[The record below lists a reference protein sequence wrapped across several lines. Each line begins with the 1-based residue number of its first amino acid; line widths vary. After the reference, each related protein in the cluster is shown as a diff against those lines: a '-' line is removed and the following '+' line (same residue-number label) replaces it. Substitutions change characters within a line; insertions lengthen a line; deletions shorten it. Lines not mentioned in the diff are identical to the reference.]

1 MDEGIPEVSELL
13 RDQIYQE
20 LKADILAGL
29 YGVGERLSV
38 DELAKKHEV
47 SKTPVKEAL
56 TALQKEELVEIIPR
70 VGYFISQLTV
80 KDIRDIF
87 ELRLIVEA
95 ASAEMAAR
103 SILEEELRYLENMHD
118 NYVSGDTD
126 GYWQYLQANREF
138 HCRVA
143 LATRNK
149 WLAEVVGRLLD
160 QMQRLLFLRLDLR
173 NSADEMVE
181 EHRQLVAA
189 LRKRDA
195 VLARTAM
202 VDAIENARQS
212 VLEAIMRGAT
222 CPIQPST

>member
-1 MDEGIPEVSELL
+1 MSELL
-13 RDQIYQE
+13 REQVYQE

-38 DELAKKHEV
+38 DELAKKHKV

-103 SILEEELRYLENMHD
+103 NILDEELRDLENMHAS
-118 NYVSGDTD
+118 YVSGDID

-195 VLARTAM
+195 ALARKVM
-202 VDAIENARQS
+202 VDAIENARQA
-212 VLEAIMRGAT
+212 VLEAIIRGAT